1 MENRMKALAAVS
13 IAVLSYVLAPN
24 SAWATDNQATRRAV
38 TAITPVR
45 PKSEFLGQTRG
56 GFFRS
61 RKSGARASMSP
72 SGSSRLFAASQ
83 RMSAVPP
90 LKDKR
95 ASIASVGA
103 NVR

>member
-1 MENRMKALAAVS
+1 MHAYGNRMKALAAVS

-56 GFFRS
+56 GFSVHANQAHERPCLLLAHRDYS
-61 RKSGARASMSP
+61 LHRNECL
-72 SGSSRLFAASQ
+72 LF
-83 RMSAVPP
+83 P
-90 LKDKR
+90 L
-95 ASIASVGA
+95 
-103 NVR
+103 